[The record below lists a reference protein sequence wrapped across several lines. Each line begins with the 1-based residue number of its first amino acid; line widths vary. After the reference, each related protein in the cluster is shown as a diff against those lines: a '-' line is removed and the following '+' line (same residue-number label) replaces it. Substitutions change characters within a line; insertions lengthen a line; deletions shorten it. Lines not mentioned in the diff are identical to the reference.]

1 MTASFGAAVWAGKL
15 EPVAKYLP
23 KSEDEEDDAPPG
35 WAERIE
41 EL

>member
-23 KSEDEEDDAPPG
+23 KDGPEEDDAPPG